1 MSGARVLATDIAPTS
16 RALSEANAAL
26 NGAAV
31 RTARLDWHNARE
43 LAAAAA
49 AGPYALVLGASLQF
63 EQWAALGANLWAVL
77 STLATVGTRV
87 ALVHVTGGLQLDAA
101 ARRRFRQVERVPGT
115 AFGMTLRGTGGE
127 AYSDF
132 EVVVLEAY

>member
-1 MSGARVLATDIAPTS
+1 M
-16 RALSEANAAL
+16 
-26 NGAAV
+26 
-31 RTARLDWHNARE
+31 RTARLDWHNE
-43 LAAAAA
+43 GDLAAAAA

-63 EQWAALGANLWAVL
+63 EQWASLGANLWEVL
-77 STLATVGTRV
+77 GTLATVGTRV

-101 ARRRFRQVERVPGT
+101 ARRRFREVDRVPGT